1 MLTYGRSRSGE
12 KSARPA
18 VARTQPPL
26 RANLAAKDIGLL
38 GVTTDW
44 MPPTSSTQPRL
55 AAPRFEELLLEFLQH
70 LEFEAR
76 AADNT
81 LIAYRTDLM
90 QFGGYLAAR
99 ELDPLRIGQGQVVEY
114 LESLAAGG
122 EVAGSTL
129 HRKLS
134 SLRSFYAHLRREG
147 ELDSDPTVDVKAP
160 SQSKRL
166 PSVLSRAEVSHLIEQ
181 VKGADPIA
189 TRDRALLELMY
200 ASGLRVSEVIG
211 LEVSDVDFDEGI
223 LRTRGKGNK
232 ERIVPVG
239 RQALLA
245 VRIYLRSGRR
255 ALTKDR
261 PQRYLFVNFRGGQLT
276 RQGLYKIV
284 RKHAAAA
291 GLSDRMS
298 PHTLRHSFAT
308 HLLAG
313 GCDLRSVQEML
324 GHADVSTTQTYTHL
338 STERLKDVYFDSHPR
353 AVLRELR

>member
-1 MLTYGRSRSGE
+1 MN
-12 KSARPA
+12 
-18 VARTQPPL
+18 PPL
-26 RANLAAKDIGLL
+26 AQQQTLI
-38 GVTTDW
+38 
-44 MPPTSSTQPRL
+44 P
-55 AAPRFEELLLEFLQH
+55 PRFEDQLLEFLSY

-76 AADNT
+76 CAENT

-90 QFGGYLAAR
+90 QFGAYLATT
-99 ELDPLRIGQGQVVEY
+99 GQDALTIEQPQIIEY
-114 LESLAAGG
+114 LESMAAGG
-122 EVAGSTL
+122 EIAGTTL

-134 SLRSFYAHLRREG
+134 SLRSFYVYLRREG
-147 ELDSDPTVDVKAP
+147 EIETDPTADVKAP
-160 SQSKRL
+160 AQAKKL
-166 PSVLSRAEVSHLIEQ
+166 PSVLSRSEVSHLIDQ
-181 VKGADPIA
+181 VKGSDPIS

-211 LEVSDVDFDEGI
+211 LEVSDIDFDEGI

-239 RQALLA
+239 RQALLSI
-245 VRIYLRSGRR
+245 RIYLRSGRR

-284 RKHAAAA
+284 RKYASAA

-298 PHTLRHSFAT
+298 PHTLRHTFAT
-308 HLLAG
+308 HLLNG

-338 STERLKDVYFDSHPR
+338 STERLKDVYFDAHPR
-353 AVLRELR
+353 AVLHELR

>member
-1 MLTYGRSRSGE
+1 MPATA
-12 KSARPA
+12 KARE
-18 VARTQPPL
+18 VAE
-26 RANLAAKDIGLL
+26 
-38 GVTTDW
+38 V
-44 MPPTSSTQPRL
+44 
-55 AAPRFEELLLEFLQH
+55 APRFEELLLEFLQH
-70 LEFEAR
+70 LEFESR
-76 AADNT
+76 AAENT
-81 LIAYRTDLM
+81 LIAYRTDLL
-90 QFGGYLAAR
+90 QFGAYLAKSGR
-99 ELDPLRIGQGQVVEY
+99 DPLTVRQADVVDY
-114 LESLAAGG
+114 LETLAASG

-134 SLRSFYAHLRREG
+134 SLRSFYANLRREG
-147 ELDSDPTVDVKAP
+147 ELDFDPTADVKAP

-166 PSVLSRAEVSHLIEQ
+166 PAVLSRAEVSHLIDQ
-181 VKGADPIA
+181 VTGADPIA

-211 LEVSDVDFDEGI
+211 LEVSDIDFEEGI

-239 RQALLA
+239 RQALLS

-284 RKHAAAA
+284 RKYAASA
-291 GLSDRMS
+291 GLQERMS
-298 PHTLRHSFAT
+298 PHTLRHTFAT
-308 HLLAG
+308 HLLSG

-338 STERLKDVYFDSHPR
+338 STEHLKDVYFEAHPR

>member
-1 MLTYGRSRSGE
+1 M
-12 KSARPA
+12 AAPA
-18 VARTQPPL
+18 VQPPL
-26 RANLAAKDIGLL
+26 VAG
-38 GVTTDW
+38 
-44 MPPTSSTQPRL
+44 
-55 AAPRFEELLLEFLQH
+55 RFEDLLLDFLQY

-76 AADNT
+76 SAQNT

-90 QFGGYLAAR
+90 QYGAHLAANG
-99 ELDPLRIGQGQVVEY
+99 LDPLEVGRAEIVDY
-114 LESLAAGG
+114 LEVLAAGG
-122 EVAGSTL
+122 NVASTTL

-134 SLRSFYAHLRREG
+134 SLRSFYVHLRRTGLIDE
-147 ELDSDPTVDVKAP
+147 DPTADVKAP
-160 SQSKRL
+160 AQSKKL
-166 PSVLSRAEVSHLIEQ
+166 PSVLSRAEVSHLINQ
-181 VKGADPIA
+181 VQGADPIA

-211 LEVSDVDFDEGI
+211 IEVSDLDAEEGI
-223 LRTRGKGNK
+223 IRVRGKGSK

-245 VRIYLRSGRR
+245 IRIYLRSGRR

-261 PQRYLFVNFRGGQLT
+261 PQRCLFVNFRGNQLT

-284 RKHAAAA
+284 RKYASLA
-291 GLSDRMS
+291 GLSDHMS
-298 PHTLRHSFAT
+298 PHTLRHTFAT
-308 HLLAG
+308 HLLSG

-338 STERLKDVYFDSHPR
+338 STERLKDVYFDAHPR

>member
-1 MLTYGRSRSGE
+1 MS
-12 KSARPA
+12 PP
-18 VARTQPPL
+18 VAQKQL
-26 RANLAAKDIGLL
+26 
-38 GVTTDW
+38 VT
-44 MPPTSSTQPRL
+44 PSY
-55 AAPRFEELLLEFLQH
+55 EELLLDFLQY

-76 AADNT
+76 SAENT

-90 QFGGYLAAR
+90 QFGVYLA
-99 ELDPLRIGQGQVVEY
+99 EIGQDPLEVTQAQVVEY
-114 LESLAAGG
+114 LESLAASG
-122 EVAGSTL
+122 EVAGTTL

-134 SLRSFYAHLRREG
+134 SLRSFYLHLRREG
-147 ELDSDPTVDVKAP
+147 AIELDPTADVKAP
-160 SQSKRL
+160 AQTKRL
-166 PSVLSRAEVSHLIEQ
+166 PAVLSRSEVAHLIDQ
-181 VKGADPIA
+181 VKGTDPIA

-200 ASGLRVSEVIG
+200 ASGLRVSEVVN
-211 LEVSDVDFDEGI
+211 LEVSDIDFEEGI

-239 RQALLA
+239 RQALLSI
-245 VRIYLRSGRR
+245 RIYLRSGRR

-261 PQRYLFVNFRGGQLT
+261 PQRHLFVNFRGGQLT

-284 RKHAAAA
+284 RKYAAAA

-298 PHTLRHSFAT
+298 PHTLRHTFAT
-308 HLLAG
+308 HLLSG

-338 STERLKDVYFDSHPR
+338 STERLKDVYFDAHPR

>member
-1 MLTYGRSRSGE
+1 MT
-12 KSARPA
+12 
-18 VARTQPPL
+18 
-26 RANLAAKDIGLL
+26 
-38 GVTTDW
+38 
-44 MPPTSSTQPRL
+44 PTVVQPRL
-55 AAPRFEELLLEFLQH
+55 IAPHFEELLLEFLQY

-76 AADNT
+76 SAENT

-90 QFGGYLAAR
+90 QFGAHLATIGR
-99 ELDPLRIGQGQVVEY
+99 DPLDVGQHDVIEY

-122 EVAGSTL
+122 TVAGTTL

-134 SLRSFYAHLRREG
+134 SLRSFYVHLRRQG
-147 ELDSDPTVDVKAP
+147 AIDRDPTADVKAP
-160 SQSKRL
+160 AQSKKL
-166 PSVLSRAEVSHLIEQ
+166 PVVLSRAEVSHLIDQ
-181 VKGADPIA
+181 VRGSSAIA

-200 ASGLRVSEVIG
+200 ASGLRVSEVTS
-211 LEVSDVDFDEGI
+211 LEVSDLDFDEGI

-245 VRIYLRSGRR
+245 IRIYLRSGRR

-261 PQRYLFVNFRGGQLT
+261 PQRHLFVNFRGGQLT

-284 RKHAAAA
+284 RKYAALA
-291 GLSDRMS
+291 GLSERMS
-298 PHTLRHSFAT
+298 PHTLRHTFAT
-308 HLLAG
+308 HLLSG

-338 STERLKDVYFDSHPR
+338 STERLKDVYFEAHPR